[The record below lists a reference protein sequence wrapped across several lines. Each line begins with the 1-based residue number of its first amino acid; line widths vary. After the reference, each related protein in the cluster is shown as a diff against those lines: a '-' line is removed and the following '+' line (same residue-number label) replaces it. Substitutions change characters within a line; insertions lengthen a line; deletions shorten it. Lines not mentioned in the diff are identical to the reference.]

1 MPFVTKQWIFAV
13 SNLKNTNCQNKEYF
27 IAEMFMSFLN
37 ALPLPVLVL
46 LGFAVLGLCDYLK
59 KLHTLRA
66 KIKMFSNYRNVLVK
80 FHNNVEEGKGIDPE
94 LSDYLLENSMRIDLD
109 SVVKM
114 EIRYPISGILTGF
127 VHNINDI
134 VTGKCHDFTG
144 TCHGIVNALSQ
155 SIGYFKDV
163 FQKTRSKIINPIYL
177 PKNGVSLIFNSIPIV
192 NLMPTNLKNILI
204 KIFLFISVVETL
216 LSLFSQK
223 LLIEQIIEWI
233 SQ

>member
-1 MPFVTKQWIFAV
+1 
-13 SNLKNTNCQNKEYF
+13 
-27 IAEMFMSFLN
+27 MSFLN

-66 KIKMFSNYRNVLVK
+66 KIKLFSNYKNVLTE
-80 FHNNVEEGKGIDPE
+80 FHNNAVENESINPE

-114 EIRYPISGILTGF
+114 EIHHPISGILTGF

-134 VTGKCHDFTG
+134 VTGKCHDFTR

-163 FQKTRSKIINPIYL
+163 FQKTCSKIINPISL
-177 PKNGVSLIFNSIPIV
+177 VKNGVSLIFNSIPIV
-192 NLMPTNLKNILI
+192 NLIPTRTKDFLSNL
-204 KIFLFISVVETL
+204 FLFMSIIDVLSSLFIKKSLL
-216 LSLFSQK
+216 LS
-223 LLIEQIIEWI
+223 IIRQIITVI
-233 SQ
+233 

>member
-1 MPFVTKQWIFAV
+1 
-13 SNLKNTNCQNKEYF
+13 
-27 IAEMFMSFLN
+27 MSFLN

-59 KLHTLRA
+59 TLHTLRA
-66 KIKMFSNYRNVLVK
+66 KINLFSNYKNVLTE
-80 FHNNVEEGKGIDPE
+80 FHNKAVGNESINPE

-114 EIRYPISGILTGF
+114 EIHHPISGILTGF

-134 VTGKCHDFTG
+134 VTGKCHDFTR

-163 FQKTRSKIINPIYL
+163 SQKTRSKIINPIDL
-177 PKNGVSLIFNSIPIV
+177 VKNGVFLIFDIIPIV
-192 NLMPTNLKNILI
+192 NLFPKKIKGFLYNL
-204 KIFLFISVVETL
+204 FWGISIVETL

-223 LLIEQIIEWI
+223 SLLESIVKQIITWI
-233 SQ
+233 SQSIASG